1 MPKIISRVVLIMLC
15 SIVFAGH
22 AAAQQFTGSIILGR
36 PTGHSITV
44 SALATNDLQMVL
56 EYGLSSGAYSNQTA
70 VTNLTANQPLE
81 FELSGLQADTLYYY
95 RLQYKSAGDPAYSA
109 DAEHTFHT
117 QRAPGSTFTFCTHG
131 DTHPER
137 AGNMFN
143 AGLYTNTLTLAAADN
158 PDFYVLIGDDFSV
171 DNINT
176 NLIDETRV
184 IERYTLHRPWL
195 GLVASSASLFLV
207 NGNHEQANLAIYLS
221 TNTVSPLS
229 SVTLSNIAVWAQLAR
244 NKYYPEP
251 APDDFYSGM
260 TNDVLPGVGPLRS
273 CYAWTWGDALFVTID
288 PYWYSTNAV
297 DNQYGQ
303 DSHPTKD
310 SWLITHGDKQYQWLK
325 KTLEE
330 SSAKYKFVFAHHV
343 MGGGRGGIED
353 APYYE
358 WGGKNA
364 DGTWGFDTNR
374 PGWALPIH
382 QLMATNHVTMF
393 IQGHDHIFVREE
405 LDGVTYLSLPIPAD
419 NKYSLYNADA
429 YPNASYKTNNTGYVR
444 FTVAPEQVKVDYIRT
459 FLPADEGPGKT
470 NGMVAYSFTLPETAG
485 TNQAPVIA
493 SVTNTPAAPASND
506 TVWVTAPVT
515 DDVAV
520 AQVTLT
526 YNTGAGISQ
535 TNTVFLETMSA
546 APIKPWTGGGCS
558 NAWTVSFSGSNPFEL
573 KGQANYGSGNTNGM
587 TFKTG
592 TTNLADSMITTTGSI
607 DARGNSGFVEFWIQ
621 TLTLSN
627 QLGNA
632 GWTFQLNAGTSYV
645 TRLSELISTNHDWQL
660 YHYDLQS
667 DELVSNLT
675 MRFQFRGGETNNRVY
690 LDQISLQ
697 VVSGGSSSTNVSM
710 LDDGTHQDGAAG
722 DGTYGAAIP
731 AMPEGTT
738 VNYYV
743 TAFDGAGLSAVS
755 PSGAPGDFYSYT
767 VTNITVSPEPFSYDI
782 LLGRP
787 TDHSIAVSVLSSDDL
802 LAYVE
807 YGSQPGGYTS
817 QSATNSMVA
826 GTPLVVTLD
835 SLQADSPYY
844 YRLRYRTTGETNFSA
859 GAERTFRT
867 QRAPGSP
874 FTFIIEADPHYQDND
889 PPVWQR
895 ALTNMLVDAPDF
907 LIDLGDTFMG
917 EKYYKTNSYTLS
929 QAGIYEACRIVRQQ
943 FFSIAGHSIP
953 LFLVNGNHDPE
964 LGWLLDGA
972 DPTNNP
978 AAWGAQARDF
988 YYPGPVPGGFFSGST
1003 NADVYHGGGV
1013 RDAYYAFEWGDALF
1027 VVLDNFW
1034 YSWPAIAKTKDPWAW
1049 TLGTNQY
1056 YWLKQTLENSPAKF
1070 KFVFAHHLSGG
1081 QPGNTDARGGLEQ
1094 ASYFEWGGHNADGS
1108 WGFTTNRPGWPMP
1121 IQNLLL
1127 SNGVNAFFHGHDHL
1141 FVKQDL
1147 DINGDGVAELIYQEC
1162 PQPSR
1167 TNYNSIGGAAGY
1179 GYTNGVLQGNAGYL
1193 RVQVNPSNAT
1203 IDYVRVYLPEHEGAG
1218 KTNRMVTYSYA
1229 VTPPATAGDGI
1240 PNWWR
1245 AQYFGGNGAST
1256 NEISGASGDP
1266 DNDGVSND
1274 AEYIA
1279 DTNPTNNLS
1288 RLTIQL
1294 LFGGTNRTVLFQSS
1308 ASRKYTLYYSTN
1320 LISGAWMNVPSQ
1332 TGITGNGGADDL
1344 VDPLPA
1350 ATPCYYRVGVQLP

>member
-1 MPKIISRVVLIMLC
+1 MPKIITRVVLIMLC
-15 SIVFAGH
+15 AVVFAGH
-22 AAAQQFTGSIILGR
+22 AEAQQFSGSIVLGR

-44 SALATNDLQMVL
+44 SVLASNDLQMVL

-95 RLQYKSAGDPAYSA
+95 RLQYKGAGDPDYLA
-109 DAEHTFHT
+109 DTEHTFRT
-117 QRAPGSTFTFCTHG
+117 QRAPGSTFIFSIHG

-137 AGNMFN
+137 ANNMFN
-143 AGLYTNTLTLAAADN
+143 ASLYTNTLTLAAADK
-158 PDFYVLIGDDFSV
+158 PDFYMLIGDDFSV

-176 NLIDETRV
+176 NLIDEARV

-195 GLVASSASLFLV
+195 GLVANSASLFLV
-207 NGNHEQANLAIYLS
+207 NGNHEQACLANYLS

-229 SVTLSNIAVWAQLAR
+229 SVTLSNIAVWAQIAR

-251 APDDFYSGM
+251 APDSFYSGM
-260 TNDVLPGVGPLRS
+260 TNDVLPGIGPLRS
-273 CYAWTWGDALFVTID
+273 CYAWTWGDALFVSID

-310 SWLITHGDKQYQWLK
+310 GWQVTHGTKQYQWLK

-374 PGWALPIH
+374 PDWALPIH

-393 IQGHDHIFVREE
+393 VQGHDHIFVREE
-405 LDGVTYLSLPIPAD
+405 LDGITYLTLPIPAD
-419 NKYSLYNADA
+419 NKYALDNADA
-429 YPNASYKTNNTGYVR
+429 YPNAIFKTNNTGYVR

-459 FLPADEGPGKT
+459 FLPADEGPGRT
-470 NGMVAYSFTLPETAG
+470 NGMVAYSFTLPETADS
-485 TNQAPVIA
+485 NSPPAIL
-493 SVTNTPAAPASND
+493 SVANTPAAPTSND
-506 TVWVTAPVT
+506 TVWVTTSVT

-526 YNTGAGISQ
+526 YNTGTGITQ
-535 TNTVFLETMSA
+535 TNTMFLETMSA

-558 NAWTVSFSGSNPFEL
+558 NAWTVSGSSFFEQR
-573 KGQANYGSGNTNGM
+573 GTANYGSGNTNGLS
-587 TFKTG
+587 FKLG
-592 TTNLADSMITTTGSI
+592 TTNLTDSMITTTGFI
-607 DARGNSGFVEFWIQ
+607 DTRGNSGSAEFWMQ

-632 GWTFQLNAGTSYV
+632 GWTFQLNTGTGYV
-645 TRLSELISTNHDWQL
+645 TRLSELISTNHTWKL

-675 MRFQFRGGETNNRVY
+675 MRFQFRGGDTNNRIY
-690 LDQISLQ
+690 LDQISLK
-697 VVSGGSSSTNVSM
+697 VSSGGSSSTNVAM
-710 LDDGTHQDGAAG
+710 LDDGAHQDGTAG
-722 DGTYGAAIP
+722 DGTYGTMIP
-731 AMPEGTT
+731 AMPTGTA
-738 VNYYV
+738 VNYYL
-743 TAFDGAGLSAVS
+743 TAFDGAGLSSVS
-755 PSGAPGDFYSYT
+755 PAGAPGNFYSYT
-767 VTNITVSPEPFSYDI
+767 VTNSTVSPESFSYDI

-787 TDHSIAVSVLSSDDL
+787 TDHSIAVSVLSSCDL

-807 YGSQPGGYTS
+807 YGSQTGSYAGR
-817 QSATNSMVA
+817 SATNSIVA
-826 GTPLVVTLD
+826 GTPVVVTLD
-835 SLQADSPYY
+835 SLQADSSYY
-844 YRLRYRTTGETNFSA
+844 YRLCYRLPGETNFSA
-859 GAERTFRT
+859 SAERTFHT
-867 QRAPGSP
+867 QRAAGSP
-874 FTFIIEADPHYQDND
+874 FTFIIEADPHYQDNQ
-889 PPVWQR
+889 PPIWQL
-895 ALTNMLVDAPDF
+895 ALTNMLADKPDF

-929 QAGIYEACRIVRQQ
+929 QAGIYETCKIVREQ
-943 FFSIAGHSIP
+943 FFSVSGHSIP
-953 LFLVNGNHDPE
+953 LLLVNGNHDPE
-964 LGWLLDGA
+964 LGWLLDDT

-978 AAWGAQARDF
+978 AVWGAQAREF
-988 YYPGPVPGGFFSGST
+988 YYPNPVPNEFFSGST
-1003 NADVYHGGGV
+1003 NADVYLSGGV
-1013 RDAYYAFEWGDALF
+1013 RDGYYSFEWGDALF
-1027 VVLDNFW
+1027 VMLDPFW
-1034 YSWPAIAKTKDPWAW
+1034 YTCQGTAKSDPWDW

-1056 YWLKQTLENSPAKF
+1056 QWLKRTLETSPAKY
-1070 KFVFAHHLSGG
+1070 KFVFAHNLVGG
-1081 QPGNTDARGGLEQ
+1081 GGNMEARGGLTY
-1094 ASYFEWGGHNADGS
+1094 APYFEWGGRNLDGS
-1108 WGFTTNRPGWPMP
+1108 WGFATNRPGWDMP

-1127 SNGVNAFFHGHDHL
+1127 SNGVKAFFHGHDHL
-1141 FVKQDL
+1141 FVKEDL

-1167 TNYNSIGGAAGY
+1167 TNYNSVGAAAGY

-1193 RVQVNPSNAT
+1193 RVQVTSTNAT
-1203 IDYVRVYLPEHEGAG
+1203 IEYVRVYLPADETSGR
-1218 KTNRMVTYSYA
+1218 TNRMVTYSYA

-1279 DTNPTNNLS
+1279 DTNPTNSSS
-1288 RLTIQL
+1288 RLSIQL
-1294 LFGGTNRTVLFQSS
+1294 LSGGTNRAVLFQSS
-1308 ASRKYTLYYSTN
+1308 ANRKYTLYYSTN
-1320 LISGAWMNVPSQ
+1320 LTSGVWTNVPSQ

-1344 VDPLPA
+1344 IDSLPA
-1350 ATPCYYRVGVQLP
+1350 ATPCFYRVGVGLP

>member
-1 MPKIISRVVLIMLC
+1 
-15 SIVFAGH
+15 
-22 AAAQQFTGSIILGR
+22 
-36 PTGHSITV
+36 
-44 SALATNDLQMVL
+44 
-56 EYGLSSGAYSNQTA
+56 
-70 VTNLTANQPLE
+70 
-81 FELSGLQADTLYYY
+81 
-95 RLQYKSAGDPAYSA
+95 
-109 DAEHTFHT
+109 
-117 QRAPGSTFTFCTHG
+117 
-131 DTHPER
+131 
-137 AGNMFN
+137 
-143 AGLYTNTLTLAAADN
+143 
-158 PDFYVLIGDDFSV
+158 V

-176 NLIDETRV
+176 NLIDEARV

-195 GLVASSASLFLV
+195 GLVANSASLFLV
-207 NGNHEQANLAIYLS
+207 NGNHEQACLANYLS
-221 TNTVSPLS
+221 TNTGSPLS
-229 SVTLSNIAVWAQLAR
+229 SVTLSNIAVWAQIAR

-251 APDDFYSGM
+251 APDSFYSGM
-260 TNDVLPGVGPLRS
+260 TNDVLPGIGPLRS
-273 CYAWTWGDALFVTID
+273 CYAWTWGDALFVSID

-310 SWLITHGDKQYQWLK
+310 TWQITHGDKQYQWLK

-405 LDGVTYLSLPIPAD
+405 LDGITYLSLPIPAD
-419 NKYSLYNADA
+419 NRYALDNADA
-429 YPNASYKTNNTGYVR
+429 YPNAIFKTNNTGYVR

-459 FLPADEGPGKT
+459 FLPADEGPGRT
-470 NGMVAYSFTLPETAG
+470 NGMVAYSFTLPETADS
-485 TNQAPVIA
+485 NQAPVIA

-515 DDVAV
+515 DDVSV

-535 TNTVFLETMSA
+535 TNTAFLETMSA

-573 KGQANYGSGNTNGM
+573 KGQADYGSGNTNGM

-592 TTNLADSMITTTGSI
+592 TTNLTDSMITAAGSI
-607 DARGNSGFVEFWIQ
+607 DARGNSGSVEFWIQ

-632 GWTFQLNAGTSYV
+632 GWTFQLNTGTGYV
-645 TRLSELISTNHDWQL
+645 TRLSELISTNHAWQL

-675 MRFQFRGGETNNRVY
+675 MRFQFRGGDINNRVY
-690 LDQISLQ
+690 LDQISLRA
-697 VVSGGSSSTNVSM
+697 VSGGSSSTNVSM
-710 LDDGTHQDGAAG
+710 VDDGAHQDGAAG

-755 PSGAPGDFYSYT
+755 PAGAPGDFYSYT

-787 TDHSIAVSVLSSDDL
+787 ADHSIAVSVLSSDDL

-817 QSATNSMVA
+817 QSATNSIMA
-826 GTPLVVTLD
+826 GTPFVVTLD

-844 YRLRYRTTGETNFSA
+844 YRLRYRITGETNFSA
-859 GAERTFRT
+859 SAERTFHT
-867 QRAPGSP
+867 QRAAGSP
-874 FTFIIEADPHYQDND
+874 FTFIIEADPHYQDNE

-895 ALTNMLVDAPDF
+895 ALTNMLVDTPDF

-929 QAGIYEACRIVRQQ
+929 QAGIYEACKIVRQQ
-943 FFSIAGHSIP
+943 FFGVSGHSIP

-978 AAWGAQARDF
+978 AVWGAQARDL
-988 YYPGPVPGGFFSGST
+988 YYPSPVPDGFFSGST
-1003 NADVYHGGGV
+1003 NADVYLGGGV

-1027 VVLDNFW
+1027 VMLDNFW
-1034 YSWPAIAKTKDPWAW
+1034 YSWPAIAKSKDPCWEPTSIIGSSTPSKPARQNSSSSSL
-1049 TLGTNQY
+1049 TIFRAG
-1056 YWLKQTLENSPAKF
+1056 SPATRMR
-1070 KFVFAHHLSGG
+1070 A
-1081 QPGNTDARGGLEQ
+1081 
-1094 ASYFEWGGHNADGS
+1094 AD
-1108 WGFTTNRPGWPMP
+1108 WNR
-1121 IQNLLL
+1121 LLI
-1127 SNGVNAFFHGHDHL
+1127 S
-1141 FVKQDL
+1141 
-1147 DINGDGVAELIYQEC
+1147 
-1162 PQPSR
+1162 S
-1167 TNYNSIGGAAGY
+1167 
-1179 GYTNGVLQGNAGYL
+1179 
-1193 RVQVNPSNAT
+1193 
-1203 IDYVRVYLPEHEGAG
+1203 GAG
-1218 KTNRMVTYSYA
+1218 T
-1229 VTPPATAGDGI
+1229 TPTAPGASQTTGPAGRCRSRICFFQMALTPFSTGMTTCSLSRISISTATAS
-1240 PNWWR
+1240 P
-1245 AQYFGGNGAST
+1245 
-1256 NEISGASGDP
+1256 
-1266 DNDGVSND
+1266 
-1274 AEYIA
+1274 
-1279 DTNPTNNLS
+1279 
-1288 RLTIQL
+1288 
-1294 LFGGTNRTVLFQSS
+1294 SS
-1308 ASRKYTLYYSTN
+1308 FIR
-1320 LISGAWMNVPSQ
+1320 NVR
-1332 TGITGNGGADDL
+1332 N
-1344 VDPLPA
+1344 PA
-1350 ATPCYYRVGVQLP
+1350 ARITMQSARRPAMATPTACCRATQDICAFR